1 MEGGGIDGSGA
12 QQKQP
17 PLKIRKPWC
26 ATRWRNSSGFDH
38 FDPARLV
45 LPSST
50 IADDFKQDL
59 IFLVTYLIVPLLFS

>member
-26 ATRWRNSSGFDH
+26 ATRWQNSSG

-50 IADDFKQDL
+50 IADDFKQYL